1 MRRRHGYL
9 VLVSAALAAGYAGY
23 ASLWPQPAEP
33 PGSAPGAG
41 VAAPARSFQGT
52 VDQRAPVT
60 PDDSAG
66 GGDSLL
72 SLADERHTLSD
83 LATATFNPRAIT
95 RARYT
100 TVSDRCELGL
110 AGASMRCTADS
121 GRATSMRGAQSTDSV
136 EGLKI
141 SGRVITTDGYGV
153 PDVTLIASPIGRS
166 GAEGESDNTAVEAS
180 HYTRYR
186 AVSAPDGTYV
196 FGDLPAGDYAIRSNR
211 HDRYASRRITVRAG
225 VEYGDLVLEEE
236 RRVAIEG
243 RVTDEQGLALSRV
256 SITPVVVGAPSVRS
270 DGSGHY
276 RLPLSLAPAAS
287 NVTVRFEAPG
297 FLEANRTVALA
308 AHDAVLAPDGVAAVG
323 LDVTLQSIE
332 MTTNV
337 RGVVTDADGDPIAGR
352 TVVLDAS
359 GEQRRYQAV
368 TDRHGEYKLDV
379 VNAPMN
385 YRLSVDGAP
394 AYADYQ
400 SEVRVTRFD
409 YVFDVVMEPYRF
421 GSLRGQILDRDG
433 APVPDRELALRNTA
447 SSKPNAIVRSDSTGH
462 FAVGK
467 IPAGE
472 TVLASQ
478 SMPAILVRGVHV
490 AAGSEAN
497 VDVIVDW
504 GSHELVGTVVDRHGR
519 AVPASRVLLR
529 WSYHAD
535 GIETSITRRTAA
547 DSQGSF
553 KFDQLGSGPY
563 SLVVDAPGFA
573 TTEVDH
579 DIGRD
584 GYAVTVRLN

>member
-9 VLVSAALAAGYAGY
+9 VLVAAALAAGYAAY
-23 ASLWPQPAEP
+23 ANLWPQPAEP

-41 VAAPARSFQGT
+41 VAVLAPPFQNT
-52 VDQRAPVT
+52 VDPRAPVT
-60 PDDSAG
+60 RDGAVG
-66 GGDSLL
+66 GGDSPLR
-72 SLADERHTLSD
+72 LADDRHTLSG
-83 LATATFNPRAIT
+83 LAAGTFNTRAIT

-110 AGASMRCTADS
+110 ADVSMRCSADS
-121 GRATSMRGAQSTDSV
+121 GRATSMRGSQSIDSA
-136 EGLKI
+136 EGLRI
-141 SGRVITTDGYGV
+141 SGRVITADGYGV
-153 PDVTLIASPIGRS
+153 PGVTLIASPIGLS
-166 GAEGESDNTAVEAS
+166 DAEGESDSNAVEAS
-180 HYTRYR
+180 QYTRYR
-186 AVSAPDGTYV
+186 AVTAPDGTYR
-196 FGDLPAGDYAIRSNR
+196 FSDLPVGDYAIKSNR
-211 HDRYASRRITVRAG
+211 HDKYASRRTTVRAG
-225 VEYGDLVLEEE
+225 IEYADLVLEEE
-236 RRVAIEG
+236 QLVAIEG
-243 RVTDEQGLALSRV
+243 RVTDEHGLALSHV

-287 NVTVRFEAPG
+287 NVTVHFEAPG
-297 FLEANRTVALA
+297 FLEARETVALG

-323 LDVTLQSIE
+323 LDVALQSIE

-337 RGVVTDADGDPIAGR
+337 RGVVTNADGDPIAGR
-352 TVVLDAS
+352 TVVLNAS
-359 GEQRRYQAV
+359 GEQSRYQAV
-368 TDRHGEYKLDV
+368 TDRHGEYAFDV

-400 SEVRVTRFD
+400 SEVRVTQVD

-433 APVPDRELALRNTA
+433 APVPDLELALRNTA

-462 FAVGK
+462 FAVSK
-467 IPAGE
+467 VPAGD
-472 TVLASQ
+472 TMLASQ

-490 AAGSEAN
+490 AAGFETN

-504 GSHELVGTVVDRHGR
+504 GRHELVGTVVDRHGR
-519 AVPASRVLLR
+519 AVPASRVQLR
-529 WSYHAD
+529 WSHKAD
-535 GIETSITRRTAA
+535 GIETSITRRTAT

-553 KFDQLGSGPY
+553 KFDQLGSGPF
-563 SLVVDAPGFA
+563 SLVVDAPGF
-573 TTEVDH
+573 TTAALDH

-584 GYAVTVRLN
+584 GYEVTVRLN